1 MEKRILGRTGIEV
14 SEIGHG
20 TWTMGSMWGP
30 LDDREAIASL
40 KRSLELGVSFIDTA
54 FVYGDGH
61 SEQLIGRVLRETGSK
76 AFVATKV
83 PPKNYQWPARHH
95 VPVTQTFPADHIV
108 KFTETSLKNL
118 KMNCVDLQQLHV
130 WSDNWLTDSSWIE
143 GVERLK
149 SQGKIRFF
157 GISINDH
164 EPDSALK
171 MVESGLIDSVQVIY
185 NIFDQTPEE
194 KLFPLCQKKNVAVI
208 ARVPFDEG
216 SLTGKFTPGHKFP
229 KGDWRVKYF
238 TPERLN
244 ETCARVERVKH
255 VILRQQ
261 PKDLTSPSGGFFA
274 DAQNDMTLPQA
285 ALKFC
290 LAHPAVSTVIPGM
303 RTVAHVEDNCAA
315 SDGKLL
321 ARDELA
327 ELKKHAW
334 PRNFYPVYG

>member
-1 MEKRILGRTGIEV
+1 MYGWKKIRRWRVMKRRVFGRTGVQV

-30 LDDREAIASL
+30 LDDAEATKSL
-40 KRSLELGVSFIDTA
+40 YRSLEQGVNFIDTA

-61 SEQLIGRVLRETGSK
+61 SEQLIGKVLKETGSK

-83 PPKNYQWPARHH
+83 PPKNYQWPARHD

-118 KMNCVDLQQLHV
+118 ARECVDLQQLHV
-130 WSDNWLTDSSWIE
+130 WSDHWLTDLSWLSA
-143 GVERLK
+143 VEKLK
-149 SQGKIRFF
+149 GEGKIRYF
-157 GISINDH
+157 GVSINDH
-164 EPDSALK
+164 EPNSALK

-194 KLFPLCQKKNVAVI
+194 KLFPLCRKKNVGVI

-216 SLTGKFTPGHKFP
+216 SLTGKLTPGHKFP
-229 KGDWRVKYF
+229 KGDWRIKYF

-244 ETCARVERVKH
+244 ETCARVGKLKFLIRDEIKS
-255 VILRQQ
+255 L
-261 PKDLTSPSGGFFA
+261 A
-274 DAQNDMTLPQA
+274 QA

-290 LAHPAVSTVIPGM
+290 LSHPAVSTVIPGM
-303 RTVAHVEDNCAA
+303 RTVTHVEENCAA
-315 SDGKLL
+315 SDGKPLTC
-321 ARDELA
+321 DELA
-327 ELKKHAW
+327 ALKNHAW